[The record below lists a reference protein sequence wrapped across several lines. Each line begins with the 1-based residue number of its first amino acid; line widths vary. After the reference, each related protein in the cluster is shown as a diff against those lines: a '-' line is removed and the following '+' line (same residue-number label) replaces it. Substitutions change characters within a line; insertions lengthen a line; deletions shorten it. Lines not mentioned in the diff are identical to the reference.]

1 VDETRQE
8 RELLFGRIALDLK
21 LITPEQL
28 TEAVQVQ
35 ESSDSGK
42 RLGEI
47 LRESGTL
54 TIEQI
59 AWVVSVQEERLQEQ
73 ITFPAEKTFDMLFGQ
88 LAIRYGFIV
97 PESLNEALRIQ
108 AQCEEKGSVFNRLGE
123 IMVDRNLMKS
133 EDMITTLAIQNGTL
147 VVCRKCLNKH
157 QIVGDVSVPQKC
169 SACGGPLDPPA
180 TRTHSSV
187 DYGSIDGFA
196 LDE

>member
-28 TEAVQVQ
+28 TKAVQVQ
-35 ESSDSGK
+35 ESSERKK

-47 LRESGTL
+47 LRESGIL

-59 AWVVSVQEERLQEQ
+59 AWIVSVQEERLQEQ

-88 LAIRYGFIV
+88 LAIRYGFIKL
-97 PESLNEALRIQ
+97 EGLNEALRIQ
-108 AQCEEKGSVFNRLGE
+108 AQCEEEGKVFNRLGE
-123 IMVDRNLMKS
+123 ILVERNLMKS
-133 EDMITTLAIQNGTL
+133 EDLITVLAVQNGTL

-157 QIVGDVSVPQKC
+157 QIVGNTPAPRVC
-169 SACGGPLDPPA
+169 AACQGALDPPA
-180 TRTHSSV
+180 PRTHISV
-187 DYGSIDGFA
+187 DYGSIEGFA